1 MTTAELKL
9 NNKVAG
15 LTTAQLCEAFEL
27 TNGSEDLAIPVVR
40 GALMNELESRDPV
53 AFEAWML
60 SEVVSDMDKPSKF
73 FK

>member
-15 LTTAQLCEAFEL
+15 LTTAQLCEVFEL